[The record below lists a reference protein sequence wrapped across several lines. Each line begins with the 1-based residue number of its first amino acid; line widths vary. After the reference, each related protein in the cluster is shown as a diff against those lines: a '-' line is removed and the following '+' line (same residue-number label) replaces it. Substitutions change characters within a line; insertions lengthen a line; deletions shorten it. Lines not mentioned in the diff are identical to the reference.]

1 MSEETNPF
9 PIGVYA
15 GKDYFCD
22 RKKELKRL
30 KGAMRNGR
38 NIRLVAIRRLGK
50 SSLIHHFFDS
60 TRKAHTIYI
69 DLYKTRSQ
77 EQMVA
82 KIAEETIAQL
92 GRPSTPFIK
101 KVSRALQSFNISL
114 GFDQIT
120 GEPSFT
126 AGLRNPEN
134 PAMAW
139 AEIVRLWES
148 QDKPVIVAMDE
159 FQEILSYPE
168 NNTDAL
174 LREYVQMTRNTNFIF
189 SGSSHGM
196 MLELFM
202 GASRPFYQS
211 TEPMHLEKIPR
222 EEYLPFIQRHLKT
235 RGIQLD
241 EDLLMIAMDWC
252 RDHTYYV
259 QYFFN
264 RLCSKGKGKVEATEV
279 YRLQYEILRERVVD
293 FGTII
298 NLLSVNQSDL
308 LIAIAKEGAVSKPTS
323 SAFIKQY
330 DLSAA
335 STVAQSFKA
344 LKDKELIHDESG
356 KHFVTDVFLSRWL
369 ASDV

>member
-1 MSEETNPF
+1 MSKVPNPF

-22 RKKELKRL
+22 RKQELKRL
-30 KGAMRNGR
+30 KEAMLNGR

-50 SSLIHHFFDS
+50 SSLIHHFFAS
-60 TRKAHTIYI
+60 IRKTYTIYI

-101 KVSRALQSFNISL
+101 RVSKALQSFNISL
-114 GFDQIT
+114 GFDQMT
-120 GEPSFT
+120 GEPSFN
-126 AGLRNPEN
+126 ASLRNPDN

-139 AEIVRLWES
+139 AEIVRLWET

-168 NNTDAL
+168 KNTDAM
-174 LREYVQMTRNTNFIF
+174 LREYVQKTRNTNFIF

-211 TEPMHLEKIPR
+211 TEPMHLEKISR
-222 EEYLPFIQRHLKT
+222 SEYVPFIERHLAS
-235 RGIQLD
+235 RGIILK
-241 EDLLMIAMDWC
+241 EELLLIALDWC

-264 RLCSKGKGKVEATEV
+264 RLCSKGAGKVSESEV
-279 YRLQYEILRERVVD
+279 YRLEYEILKERVVD
-293 FGTII
+293 FGTVL
-298 NLLSVNQSDL
+298 NLLSVNQAEL
-308 LIAIAKEGAVSKPTS
+308 LIAIANEGSISKPTS
-323 SAFIKQY
+323 GKFIKRY
-330 DLSAA
+330 NLSAV
-335 STVAQSFKA
+335 STVALSFKA
-344 LKDKELIHDESG
+344 LKEKELIHEEAG
-356 KHFVTDVFLSRWL
+356 RFFVTDVFLSRWL
-369 ASDV
+369 ASDN